1 MQKYTE
7 RKTFRFTKQEIET
20 FEKLEQ
26 KGYDISVFV
35 RLAIKEKIQRDKIKV
50 KVENQLSLVKVKQ
63 KYF

>member
-7 RKTFRFTKQEIET
+7 RKTFRFTKQQIET

-26 KGYDISVFV
+26 KGYDISDFV

-50 KVENQLSLVKVKQ
+50 KVENQLSLVKVKK